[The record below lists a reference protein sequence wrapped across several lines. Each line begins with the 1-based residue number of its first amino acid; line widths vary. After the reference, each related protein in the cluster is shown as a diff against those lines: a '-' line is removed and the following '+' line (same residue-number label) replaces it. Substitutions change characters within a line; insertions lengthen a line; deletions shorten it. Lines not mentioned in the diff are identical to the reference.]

1 MTDLEIDFADDFAD
15 SIRDMGVTLYM
26 ATETERYPAEPYSYG
41 LSRGVTTEATAR
53 LLHVK
58 IGGLILDRQQALLM
72 MGDEWVARLESQ
84 HAQQAARA
92 A

>member
-15 SIRDMGVTLYM
+15 SVHDMGVTLYLT
-26 ATETERYPAEPYSYG
+26 TEVERFPAEPYSYG
-41 LSRGVTTEATAR
+41 LSRGTTTEASAH
-53 LLHVK
+53 LLHVE
-58 IGGLILDRQQALLM
+58 IGGLILDRRQALLM

-84 HAQQAARA
+84 YAQQAARA

>member
-1 MTDLEIDFADDFAD
+1 MTDLEIDFADDLAD

-26 ATETERYPAEPYSYG
+26 ATETERFPAEPYSHG
-41 LSRGVTTEATAR
+41 LSRGTTTEASAH

-58 IGGLILDRQQALLM
+58 IGGLILDRRQALLM
-72 MGDEWVARLESQ
+72 MGDEWVARIEGI
-84 HAQQAARA
+84 HAEAARA